1 MPLRHFRTYEF
12 HPGTVSKS
20 YRESEQSSTAYAS
33 TTNGASVSCG
43 KTGMHMKSKSS
54 ITTEDEARDDRKLPP
69 IHPGE
74 TLKADFLEPHGLSGN
89 AVARQLGVPPNRI
102 NDILRGRRA
111 ISADTALRLERCF
124 GVSALFWLNLQQN
137 YELERARKAAGRAL
151 NRIKPV
157 AA

>member
-1 MPLRHFRTYEF
+1 ME
-12 HPGTVSKS
+12 
-20 YRESEQSSTAYAS
+20 
-33 TTNGASVSCG
+33 
-43 KTGMHMKSKSS
+43 
-54 ITTEDEARDDRKLPP
+54 P

-151 NRIKPV
+151 NRIKPL